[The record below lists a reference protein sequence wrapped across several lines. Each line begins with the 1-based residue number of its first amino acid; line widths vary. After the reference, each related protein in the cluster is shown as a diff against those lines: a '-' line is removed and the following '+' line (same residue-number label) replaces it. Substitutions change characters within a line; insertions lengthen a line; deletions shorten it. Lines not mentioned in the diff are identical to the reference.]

1 MCQIRFSDPNN
12 PENSVK
18 DSIEKLTNDPYGNF
32 LQDSYE
38 CANCPI
44 KTNATQNI
52 TLLNVSDSLI
62 IQLVIFSF
70 NQTTGA
76 PLKLSPNL
84 AIETKIE
91 NILLGTFELTAI
103 IYHHGHTANSG
114 HYTAVVKH
122 GEQWYS
128 VDDDR
133 VLPIE
138 ADVFKCSV
146 KDHMV
151 PYILLY
157 RKFNREINLMPVNAN
172 NQLDNPDHIKD
183 DINVSTGCSKS
194 PIPTEKRFS
203 LTKDKKNESGVEE
216 FVLFDKQNSEQ
227 MMKRA
232 LLKEIKIQEHKI
244 TQSRKKLVSEKENS
258 TPIKRKRRISTKSKK
273 FSMKKARY
281 NLNDIKKELF
291 RETDKE
297 RKQEYR
303 ENQDAMEKEKDL
315 ETASKR
321 MKNLR
326 QNQDTME
333 KEKDRETA
341 SKRMKNLRENQDPV
355 EKEKYRETASKRMK
369 NLRQNQDPMEK
380 EKDLETASKRMKN
393 LRQNQDTME
402 KEKDRSTASKR
413 MKNLRQNQDPVEKE
427 KYRETASKRM
437 KNLRQN
443 QDPME
448 KEKIIK
454 SDQLRKKKFREHQD
468 AMEKEK
474 DRETASK
481 RMKNLRENQDPV
493 GKEKDRSTASKRMKN
508 LRQNQ
513 DPMEKEKDRETSSKR
528 MKNLR
533 QNQDDL
539 ERENTRVQDKLRKK
553 NYRLLNKIERDKEF
567 HKVQSKSMA
576 DPSITLSKAFEIVK
590 QDFDYVISEGPTNKC
605 HICIKWEYKGNAKRF
620 LHKEYENLAMFQ
632 LCDVPNTDCDS
643 EEIYW
648 ICHPCD
654 KAIKKEQLPVQAQ
667 ANNLQLSPKLPE
679 LEELCPIEMM
689 LVSQIIPF
697 MFIVPKHKGG
707 QQGLKGQCVMV
718 PANLDKIQKVLPRVC
733 TDEFLISLALKRRLS
748 DKSSVNKQNIRP
760 AFVTKALQRLVE
772 VNKFYENI
780 APNYRWEDESLRSDP
795 ELWSLLTDQNAQ
807 PQEDESDSDDNIEGN
822 DNNLERQMK
831 NNNSSQPTLLYD
843 IDGAAI
849 SSEKAIDI
857 TLQQSTTDI
866 SSDQV
871 VNIAPC
877 ENEIPVS
884 FYSEPDWEALA
895 FPAHYPDAKN
905 YSNSPRDKNI
915 TPSKY
920 IHARLKSSDDRFAS
934 DPQYIFSSLHWI
946 ESSNVASAISFS
958 QQKHFQSDISAGRL
972 MNPDNVRQMISD
984 DQIFQNS
991 FKSIRGTPQWCHNMM
1006 LDVLAKCRVFGPSTY
1021 FLTWTAALFKWTNI
1035 IKVVATQYGENL
1047 TDEDV
1052 NNMDWSQK
1060 VQYFKRNPVTV
1071 ARQIDHIFNKVF
1083 PKMLMNGMHP
1093 IGQILNYDDRR
1104 EFQHRSG
1111 LEHVH
1116 AQIHIKDA
1124 PIIDEKDSSKDN
1136 QVVDFIDNYITCS
1149 LPDKNEYPKL
1159 YELVNTVQKH
1169 HHTTTCR
1176 KKSGSRCR
1184 FKAPWPPC
1192 EETRIIRGK
1201 QIDKNDY
1208 RASKKILD
1216 KVLDEINNCSSDLQ
1230 DISLD
1235 DLLRSC
1241 DISRDEY
1248 FTALDMVQKKITVLY
1263 KRTPNETNIGPY
1275 NTVMISILQSNMNI
1289 QYVTNMYAVLA
1300 YITSYMCK
1308 PERNMSELMKKAHK
1322 EASGKDVKDKLR
1334 AIGNVFLTK
1343 REVST
1348 HEAIKRTL
1356 SLKMKT
1362 SNINVEFVITGPK
1375 EKRTRILK
1383 SPSEV
1388 AKLDPDSKNVYKN
1401 SMFDKYQNRPNKL
1414 KDMCLADFASI
1425 YTYQKKKE
1433 NEEEIEEANETDD
1446 EINETLEIDDNAPK
1460 TITLKNG
1467 MGKMR
1472 KRSRPCVI
1480 RYHKVSKLKE
1490 RNEYFMVL
1498 LQLFMP
1504 WENENDLKG
1513 NCDTFEE
1520 KFNEVEEEIKPNILK
1535 HDPYF
1540 GRINDVDL
1548 NDIHVYDSS
1557 DSESSDDEQDDDYRI
1572 IHPDLIDL
1580 DYENEAQ
1587 DATNESS
1594 SVPFTTSDQN
1604 PTMSLDR
1611 FYNMCSNLN
1620 ILKEP
1625 GQNIDREPSVFVTAS
1640 TGKAAANVD
1649 GTTLH
1654 SAFVLPIYDE
1664 GRGIMQK
1671 RDLTGNALHEL
1682 RLKFKYLKVLLI
1694 DEISMIGKRS
1704 FDDLNRRLQE
1714 IKQIKEPFGDVALL
1728 LIGDFFQLP
1737 PIKQNS
1743 IYKTKLD
1750 YAWEEFKLYELDE
1763 IVRQSGDSEFAALLN
1778 RLREGNHTKTD
1789 IEKIQSFEHTDTA
1802 EWPENFMKM
1811 YITNNL
1817 KDQQNEKSLKSLQDW
1832 DNKRTSIAKDESRQK
1847 VTLNKYV
1854 PINKTAG
1861 LPKELILCVGARVM
1875 LTINKDVEDKLING
1889 STGIVKH
1896 IQGLRDNKPCGVIYV
1911 QFDNPLSGNKLKNAR
1926 LKGELKTCVPV
1937 QPEVKTFKTSKN
1949 IYVTRKQFPLI
1960 VAFATTIHK
1969 AQGSTLEYA
1978 SGDLDQTT
1986 RSGKGLAPVGPGLLY
2001 RPPEAVS
2008 FIVVR

>member
-1 MCQIRFSDPNN
+1 MR
-12 PENSVK
+12 K
-18 DSIEKLTNDPYGNF
+18 
-32 LQDSYE
+32 
-38 CANCPI
+38 
-44 KTNATQNI
+44 
-52 TLLNVSDSLI
+52 
-62 IQLVIFSF
+62 
-70 NQTTGA
+70 
-76 PLKLSPNL
+76 
-84 AIETKIE
+84 ET
-91 NILLGTFELTAI
+91 
-103 IYHHGHTANSG
+103 H
-114 HYTAVVKH
+114 
-122 GEQWYS
+122 
-128 VDDDR
+128 
-133 VLPIE
+133 
-138 ADVFKCSV
+138 
-146 KDHMV
+146 
-151 PYILLY
+151 
-157 RKFNREINLMPVNAN
+157 
-172 NQLDNPDHIKD
+172 
-183 DINVSTGCSKS
+183 
-194 PIPTEKRFS
+194 
-203 LTKDKKNESGVEE
+203 
-216 FVLFDKQNSEQ
+216 
-227 MMKRA
+227 
-232 LLKEIKIQEHKI
+232 
-244 TQSRKKLVSEKENS
+244 
-258 TPIKRKRRISTKSKK
+258 
-273 FSMKKARY
+273 
-281 NLNDIKKELF
+281 
-291 RETDKE
+291 
-297 RKQEYR
+297 
-303 ENQDAMEKEKDL
+303 
-315 ETASKR
+315 
-321 MKNLR
+321 
-326 QNQDTME
+326 
-333 KEKDRETA
+333 
-341 SKRMKNLRENQDPV
+341 
-355 EKEKYRETASKRMK
+355 
-369 NLRQNQDPMEK
+369 
-380 EKDLETASKRMKN
+380 
-393 LRQNQDTME
+393 
-402 KEKDRSTASKR
+402 
-413 MKNLRQNQDPVEKE
+413 
-427 KYRETASKRM
+427 
-437 KNLRQN
+437 
-443 QDPME
+443 
-448 KEKIIK
+448 
-454 SDQLRKKKFREHQD
+454 
-468 AMEKEK
+468 
-474 DRETASK
+474 
-481 RMKNLRENQDPV
+481 
-493 GKEKDRSTASKRMKN
+493 
-508 LRQNQ
+508 
-513 DPMEKEKDRETSSKR
+513 
-528 MKNLR
+528 
-533 QNQDDL
+533 
-539 ERENTRVQDKLRKK
+539 
-553 NYRLLNKIERDKEF
+553 RLLNKSERKKQFD
-567 HKVQSKSMA
+567 KVQGKSMV
-576 DPSITLSKAFEIVK
+576 DPSITLTKAFEIVQ
-590 QDFDYVISEGPTNKC
+590 QDFECAIKEGPTNKC
-605 HICIKWEYKGNAKRF
+605 HICIKWEYKGNGKRF
-620 LHKEYENLAMFQ
+620 LHKEYENLTMFE
-632 LCDVPNTDCDS
+632 LCDVCNTDCDS

-648 ICHPCD
+648 ICHSCD

-733 TDEFLISLALKRRLS
+733 NDEFLISLALKRRLS

-760 AFVTKALQRLVE
+760 AFVTKALQKLVE
-772 VNKFYENI
+772 VNKFYENV
-780 APNYRWEDESLRSDP
+780 APNSRWEDESLRSDP
-795 ELWSLLTDQNAQ
+795 ELWSLLTDKNAQ

-822 DNNLERQMK
+822 DHNLERQMK
-831 NNNSSQPTLLYD
+831 NSNSSQPTLLYD
-843 IDGAAI
+843 IDGATI
-849 SSEKAIDI
+849 SSDNAIDI
-857 TLQQSTTDI
+857 AHQQSTTDI
-866 SSDQV
+866 TSDQV

-895 FPAHYPDAKN
+895 YPAHYPDAKN
-905 YSNSPRDKNI
+905 HFNSPRDKNI

-920 IHARLKSSDDRFAS
+920 IHTRLKSSDDRFAS

-972 MNPDNVRQMISD
+972 MNPNNVRQMISD

-991 FKSIRGTPQWCHNMM
+991 FKNIRGTPQWCHNMM
-1006 LDVLAKCRVFGPSTY
+1006 LDVLAKCRVYGPSTY

-1047 TDEDV
+1047 SDEDV
-1052 NNMDWSQK
+1052 NRMDWSQK
-1060 VQYFKRNPVTV
+1060 IQYFKRNPVTV
-1071 ARQIDHIFNKVF
+1071 ARQIDHVFNKVF

-1124 PIIDEKDSSKDN
+1124 PVIDENDSSKDN
-1136 QVVDFIDNYITCS
+1136 QVIDFIDRYITCS
-1149 LPDKNEYPKL
+1149 LPDKEEYPKL

-1192 EETRIIRGK
+1192 EETQIIRGK

-1216 KVLDEINNCSSDLQ
+1216 KVLDEINNCNSDLQ
-1230 DISLD
+1230 DVTLD

-1241 DISRDEY
+1241 DLSREEY
-1248 FTALDMVQKKITVLY
+1248 FTALNMVQKKLTVLY
-1263 KRTPNETNIGPY
+1263 KRSPNETNIGPY

-1334 AIGNVFLTK
+1334 AVGNVFLTK

-1348 HEAIKRTL
+1348 REAIKRTL
-1356 SLKMKT
+1356 SLKMRT

-1383 SPSEV
+1383 SPSEL

-1401 SMFDKYQNRPNKL
+1401 SMFDKYENRPNKL

-1425 YTYQKKKE
+1425 YTYPKKNE
-1433 NEEEIEEANETDD
+1433 NEEEIEEPNETDD
-1446 EINETLEIDDNAPK
+1446 EIVETLEIDNNAPK
-1460 TITLKNG
+1460 TITLNNG

-1490 RNEYFMVL
+1490 RNEYFMVI

-1504 WENENDLKG
+1504 WENENELKG
-1513 NCDTFEE
+1513 QFATFEE
-1520 KFNEVEEEIKPNILK
+1520 KFNQVENEIKPNILK

-1540 GRINDVDL
+1540 GRMDDVDL
-1548 NDIHVYDSS
+1548 NDMHVYDSS
-1557 DSESSDDEQDDDYRI
+1557 DSENSDNEQDDDFRI

-1580 DYENEAQ
+1580 DYENDSN
-1587 DATNESS
+1587 DATNEAS
-1594 SVPFTTSDQN
+1594 SVTFTTSDQN
-1604 PTMSLDR
+1604 LTMCLDT

-1620 ILKEP
+1620 VKQRNFFNFVFKYVLTRKFSEKIPSIEKPNPFRLFLSGGAGVGKSFLIKCLTEQLKKILKEP

-1654 SAFVLPIYDE
+1654 SAFMLPVYDE
-1664 GRGIMQK
+1664 GRGIVQK
-1671 RDLTGNALHEL
+1671 RNLTGNVLHEL

-1704 FDDLNRRLQE
+1704 FDDLNKRLQE
-1714 IKQIKEPFGDVALL
+1714 IKQIKEPFGDVSLL

-1750 YAWEEFKLYELDE
+1750 YAWEEFRLYELDE

-1778 RLREGNHTKTD
+1778 RLREGNHTQAD
-1789 IEKIQSFEHTDTA
+1789 IEKIQSFEHTDTS

-1817 KDQQNEKSLKSLQDW
+1817 KDQQNEKSLKLLQDW
-1832 DNKRTSIAKDESRQK
+1832 NNKRTSIAKDESRQK

-1861 LPKELILCVGARVM
+1861 LPKELTLCVGARVM

-1911 QFDNPLSGNKLKNAR
+1911 QFDSSLSGNKLKNPR
-1926 LKGELKTCVPV
+1926 LKGELKTCVPIL
-1937 QPEVKTFKTSKN
+1937 PEVKTFKTSKN

-1978 SGDLDQTT
+1978 SGNLDQTT

-2001 RPPEAVS
+2001 TLLSRATSSDKIHLLNFIPERHIVVNSEAKKEMEEMRTNKVLSILHPLEQMKDKNMCLYNIRSWNLHINHFLSNDWHTSRCCLLCFTETGNNARGNIEDNEKLQHWKTIHQRTVHGLAISYDRNQVNVIKELNTISDLELLPLLLSINDKHYLIVLIYRPPTSSVPLFAQSLQIELDSLRQQIDTKNYSTIVLGDFNLPDNKEIVNEALPPNIFHQRCKHPTHVDGNILDLIFDDHCDIPAQWMPS
-2008 FIVVR
+2008 PYSDHFTIFTGLAIEN

>member
-1 MCQIRFSDPNN
+1 MKNVRVNKN
-12 PENSVK
+12 
-18 DSIEKLTNDPYGNF
+18 DSEKEKVRQ
-32 LQDSYE
+32 QD
-38 CANCPI
+38 
-44 KTNATQNI
+44 
-52 TLLNVSDSLI
+52 
-62 IQLVIFSF
+62 
-70 NQTTGA
+70 
-76 PLKLSPNL
+76 
-84 AIETKIE
+84 
-91 NILLGTFELTAI
+91 
-103 IYHHGHTANSG
+103 
-114 HYTAVVKH
+114 
-122 GEQWYS
+122 
-128 VDDDR
+128 
-133 VLPIE
+133 
-138 ADVFKCSV
+138 
-146 KDHMV
+146 
-151 PYILLY
+151 
-157 RKFNREINLMPVNAN
+157 
-172 NQLDNPDHIKD
+172 
-183 DINVSTGCSKS
+183 KS
-194 PIPTEKRFS
+194 R
-203 LTKDKKNESGVEE
+203 
-216 FVLFDKQNSEQ
+216 KQNS
-227 MMKRA
+227 
-232 LLKEIKIQEHKI
+232 
-244 TQSRKKLVSEKENS
+244 
-258 TPIKRKRRISTKSKK
+258 
-273 FSMKKARY
+273 
-281 NLNDIKKELF
+281 
-291 RETDKE
+291 
-297 RKQEYR
+297 
-303 ENQDAMEKEKDL
+303 
-315 ETASKR
+315 
-321 MKNLR
+321 
-326 QNQDTME
+326 
-333 KEKDRETA
+333 
-341 SKRMKNLRENQDPV
+341 
-355 EKEKYRETASKRMK
+355 
-369 NLRQNQDPMEK
+369 
-380 EKDLETASKRMKN
+380 
-393 LRQNQDTME
+393 
-402 KEKDRSTASKR
+402 
-413 MKNLRQNQDPVEKE
+413 
-427 KYRETASKRM
+427 
-437 KNLRQN
+437 
-443 QDPME
+443 
-448 KEKIIK
+448 
-454 SDQLRKKKFREHQD
+454 
-468 AMEKEK
+468 
-474 DRETASK
+474 
-481 RMKNLRENQDPV
+481 
-493 GKEKDRSTASKRMKN
+493 
-508 LRQNQ
+508 
-513 DPMEKEKDRETSSKR
+513 
-528 MKNLR
+528 
-533 QNQDDL
+533 
-539 ERENTRVQDKLRKK
+539 
-553 NYRLLNKIERDKEF
+553 RLLNKKEKEKEF
-567 HKVQSKSMA
+567 KNVQNLSMV
-576 DPSITLSKAFEIVK
+576 DPSITKTKAFEIVK
-590 QDFDYVISEGPTNKC
+590 EDFDYAVNEGPTNKC
-605 HICIKWEYKGNAKRF
+605 HICIKWEYKGNGKKF
-620 LHKEYENLAMFQ
+620 LHKEYESLLMFE
-632 LCDVPNTDCDS
+632 LCDVPNTNCDS
-643 EEIYW
+643 EEQYW
-648 ICHPCD
+648 ICHSCD
-654 KAIKKEQLPVQAQ
+654 KAIKKEKLPVQAQ
-667 ANNLQLSPKLPE
+667 ANNLQLSQKLPE
-679 LEELCPIEMM
+679 LDELCPIEMM

-733 TDEFLISLALKRRLS
+733 SNEFLISLALKRRLS

-760 AFVTKALQRLVE
+760 AFVSKALKKLVE
-772 VNKFYENI
+772 VNKFYKNI
-780 APNYRWEDESLRSDP
+780 APNSRWEDESLRADP
-795 ELWSLLTDQNAQ
+795 ELWSLLTDENAK
-807 PQEDESDSDDNIEGN
+807 PQEYESDSDDNIEGN
-822 DNNLERQMK
+822 DHNLERQMK

-843 IDGAAI
+843 IDGATV
-849 SSEKAIDI
+849 STDKAIDFAH
-857 TLQQSTTDI
+857 QKSTTEI

-905 YSNSPRDKNI
+905 YFNSPRDKKM

-946 ESSNVASAISFS
+946 ESSNVASAITFS
-958 QQKHFQSDISAGRL
+958 QKKHFQSDISAGRL

-991 FKSIRGTPQWCHNMM
+991 FKNIRGTPQWCHNMM

-1021 FLTWTAALFKWTNI
+1021 FVTWTVALFKWTNI

-1116 AQIHIKDA
+1116 AQVHIKDA
-1124 PIIDEKDSSKDN
+1124 PLIDENDSSKDG
-1136 QVVDFIDNYITCS
+1136 QVVDFIDKYITCS
-1149 LPDKNEYPKL
+1149 LPDQKEYPEL

-1216 KVLDEINNCSSDLQ
+1216 KVLDEVNNCSGNLEDVT
-1230 DISLD
+1230 LD

-1241 DISRDEY
+1241 DVSRDEY
-1248 FTALDMVQKKITVLY
+1248 FAALDTVQKKLTILY
-1263 KRTPNETNIGPY
+1263 KRKPSETNIGPY

-1356 SLKMKT
+1356 SLKMKS

-1383 SPSEV
+1383 SPSEL

-1401 SMFDKYQNRPNKL
+1401 SMLDKYQNRPDKL
-1414 KDMCLADFASI
+1414 KDMCLADFAST
-1425 YTYQKKKE
+1425 YTYLIKKE

-1446 EINETLEIDDNAPK
+1446 EIKEFVEIDENAPK

-1513 NCDTFEE
+1513 QCETFEE
-1520 KFNEVEEEIKPNILK
+1520 KFNEVEEDIKPNILK

-1540 GRINDVDL
+1540 CKTDDVDL
-1548 NDIHVYDSS
+1548 NDINVYDNS
-1557 DSESSDDEQDDDYRI
+1557 DSENSSDDDQEDNYRI

-1580 DYENEAQ
+1580 DYENDAQ
-1587 DATNESS
+1587 DATNETS

-1604 PTMSLDR
+1604 LTMSLDR
-1611 FYNMCSNLN
+1611 FYDMCSSLN
-1620 ILKEP
+1620 EKQRNFFNFVFKNVLTLKFSEGIPSIEKPNPFRLFLSGGAGVGKSFLIKCLTEQLKKILKEP
-1625 GQNIDREPSVFVTAS
+1625 GQNIDKEPSVFVTAS

-1649 GTTLH
+1649 GSTLH

-1664 GRGIMQK
+1664 GRAYVQK
-1671 RDLTGNALHEL
+1671 RDLSGDELHNL

-1714 IKQIKEPFGDVALL
+1714 IKQIQEPFGEVSLL

-1737 PIKQNS
+1737 PIKQNP

-1750 YAWEEFKLYELDE
+1750 YVWEEFKLYELDE
-1763 IVRQSGDSEFAALLN
+1763 IVRQSGDPEFAELLN
-1778 RLREGNHTKTD
+1778 RLREGNHTQAD
-1789 IEKIQSFEHTDTA
+1789 IEKIQSFEHTDTT

-1811 YITNNL
+1811 YVTNNL

-1832 DNKRTSIAKDESRQK
+1832 SNKRTSIAKDESRQK

-1861 LPKELILCVGARVM
+1861 LPKELTLCVGTRVM

-1911 QFDNPLSGNKLKNAR
+1911 QFDNPLSGNKLKNAI
-1926 LKGELKTCVPV
+1926 LKGELKSCVPIH
-1937 QPEVKTFKTSKN
+1937 PEVKTFKTSKN
-1949 IYVTRKQFPLI
+1949 IFVTRKQFPLI

-2001 RPPEAVS
+2001 TCLSRATSSDKIHLLNFIPNRHVVVNSEAKKEMKEMRTNKVLSIPHPLEQMNGKNMCLYNIRSWNLHLNHFLSNDLHTSRCCLLCFTETGNNARGKIEDCEKLKHWKTIHQRTVHGLAICYDINQVNMVKVLNIVSELELLPLLVIINDKQYLIVLIYRPPTTSAPLFAQSLQIELDNLRQQIETENYATIVLGDFNLPDNREIVNEALPPNIFHQRCLS
-2008 FIVVR
+2008 PTHINGNILDLIFDDHSDIPAQWMPSPFSDHFTIFIDLTIED